1 MSKVSVIIP
10 VYNVE
15 KYLSKCLDSV
25 IEQTFKDI
33 EIICIND
40 GSTDNSQNILQ
51 EYAKKDN
58 RIMVVNQENSGLSV
72 ARNIGIAKASADYIS
87 FIDADDFIHP
97 NFLKI
102 LYNVIQETKSDIAGC
117 NFQKIKGDSDII
129 PKPTTI
135 KAIVNTSPLQVLLHR
150 KNYIHFNVWN
160 KLYRRTVIRDVRFP
174 EGICFEDWV
183 FNTIVFDNAKNFA
196 WINQPLYGYRITN
209 NSIMRSSF
217 NEKKLQ
223 DYVCGIKIVY
233 DYYKN
238 KEKLQIVKRTRIART
253 VKMMM
258 NSAIRSDNK
267 NIYAQAKRELK
278 ALYNQKLIGYRGL
291 SFTNKLKLFKFLH

>member
-1 MSKVSVIIP
+1 MLPI
-10 VYNVE
+10 
-15 KYLSKCLDSV
+15 
-25 IEQTFKDI
+25 
-33 EIICIND
+33 
-40 GSTDNSQNILQ
+40 
-51 EYAKKDN
+51 
-58 RIMVVNQENSGLSV
+58 
-72 ARNIGIAKASADYIS
+72 
-87 FIDADDFIHP
+87 
-97 NFLKI
+97 
-102 LYNVIQETKSDIAGC
+102 
-117 NFQKIKGDSDII
+117 
-129 PKPTTI
+129 
-135 KAIVNTSPLQVLLHR
+135 LHR